1 MKIALAVPTLVLAL
15 TGCTHERPA
24 PLPAPTGGVCQAEP
38 VQRFVGQQA
47 TPALVGKVQRESG
60 ASSARRITPNMR
72 VTMEFN
78 ETRVNVWVG
87 LKGEAE
93 RITCG

>member
-1 MKIALAVPTLVLAL
+1 MKVALTAPLAVLAL
-15 TGCTHERPA
+15 AACVQERPA
-24 PLPAPTGGVCQAEP
+24 PLPAPTGLCKAEP
-38 VQRFVGQQA
+38 VQRYVGQQA
-47 TPALVGKVQRESG
+47 TPALLGKVQRESG
-60 ASSARRITPNMR
+60 ATNARRITPNKR

>member
-1 MKIALAVPTLVLAL
+1 MKFVIATPALLLALA
-15 TGCTHERPA
+15 GCTQEHPA
-24 PLPAPTGGVCQAEP
+24 SSPAPTGVCQAEP

-47 TPALVGKVQRESG
+47 TPALVDKVQRASG
-60 ASSARRITPNMR
+60 AGTARRITPEMR
-72 VTMEFN
+72 VTMEFS
-78 ETRVNVWVG
+78 EARVNVWVG